1 MECSSTEGDE
11 AMRVIIMVMLGGC
24 LLLTAAGCGQAL
36 CSDGCNGG
44 SSTSYNDP
52 IATATAVDFI
62 YEGDFINYNNS
73 ESYFWS
79 TILNDTFISF
89 EGIEFYGV
97 VRIRIYDDFKVLIF
111 DEMFFGNGGTLQSKT
126 ISDLGISGL
135 WEVQIDSTSVD
146 GIVQVILD

>member
-1 MECSSTEGDE
+1 MEYSSTEGDE

-79 TILNDTFISF
+79 TILNDAFVSF
-89 EGIEFYGV
+89 DGIDFYGV

-146 GIVQVILD
+146 GFVQVILD